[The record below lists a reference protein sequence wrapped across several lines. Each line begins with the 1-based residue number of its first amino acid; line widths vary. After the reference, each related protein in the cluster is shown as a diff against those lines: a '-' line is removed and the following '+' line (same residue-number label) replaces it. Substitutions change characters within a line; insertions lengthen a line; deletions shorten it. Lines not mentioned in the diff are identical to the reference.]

1 MNDTARNS
9 TFELADVITWL
20 DRASDKELDAVSAFL
35 ARRTQIS
42 LDNKDTEEIVNPLL
56 NDKLLLPL
64 SELIKR
70 AKKPENVSELEA
82 LKLDDSA
89 ISNGKLKKSSAQDL
103 FQYFIIRSGGII
115 KFNNS
120 RYYFNKTMD
129 NAHGTMNKPED
140 STLRSWISVWKE
152 AGYVFS
158 VEGLRGAYTMT
169 EKMVEEA
176 LKQNPY
182 LEGFNPEVNFPP
194 ANRVPIHN
202 PKA

>member
-1 MNDTARNS
+1 MNDNAQNS

-20 DRASDKELDAVSAFL
+20 DRASAKELDAVSAFL
-35 ARRTQIS
+35 ARRTKTP
-42 LDNKDTEEIVNPLL
+42 LDSKDTEEVVNPLL

-103 FQYFIIRSGGII
+103 FQYFIIQSGGII
-115 KFNNS
+115 KFNNA
-120 RYYFNKTMD
+120 RYYYNNAMN
-129 NAHGTMNKPED
+129 NAHGTMSKPED

-182 LEGFNPEVNFPP
+182 LEGFDPDFNFPP

>member
-35 ARRTQIS
+35 ARRTQIP